1 MSADEDED
9 EEDENLEFLLTPWKE
24 STIFQEFSAWL
35 ISTDGKSKATRET
48 SRVYSTRKQS
58 AFFRN
63 ELFV

>member
-35 ISTDGKSKATRET
+35 INPDGKSKAKRQARQHVRQVEY
-48 SRVYSTRKQS
+48 V
-58 AFFRN
+58 
-63 ELFV
+63 L